1 MSIHFKRFSVIM
13 ISAALQLFSCALAD
27 SITFSGTVTASE
39 THEVYAPIG
48 GTVAAVSGES
58 GQRIGA
64 EDVLLRLS
72 TTKVYAEE
80 AGTITGVFGQ
90 PGDNTGTVAEKY
102 GAVMYL
108 EGESVYT
115 ISASTD
121 NAYNSTSTRFIHA
134 GEEVYLQCY
143 SDGSHT
149 GQGVVTSIDGTDYT
163 VRVTSGE
170 FLIGETVGI
179 YRGQS
184 AAASRRIGRGTLHRS
199 NPTAITGSG
208 SIVSF
213 AVSAGDTVARGELL
227 FETLDGS
234 FDGLYMSGADIPAG
248 IDGII
253 SQVNAQQGSSIEKN
267 SVVAVLYPDSAMR
280 IEAQIAETNL
290 ASIAVGDPVN
300 IELLWNQDA
309 EVTYPGTISMISAM
323 ADGNSMGSVNEDSV
337 TYTVYIDFTPDEQ
350 TRYGMS
356 AVVTT
361 LDEEE
366 AAKKETAETAEEDIN
381 EGTHARDAERSH
393 PSEHADSDDRAE

>member
-27 SITFSGTVTASE
+27 SITFS
-39 THEVYAPIG
+39 

-170 FLIGETVGI
+170 FLIGETVSI

-213 AVSAGDTVARGELL
+213 SVSAGDTVARGELL
-227 FETLDGS
+227 FETLDGCLGCKS
-234 FDGLYMSGADIPAG
+234 CAGSCPAHVDIP
-248 IDGII
+248 
-253 SQVNAQQGSSIEKN
+253 Q
-267 SVVAVLYPDSAMR
+267 M
-280 IEAQIAETNL
+280 QIGR
-290 ASIAVGDPVN
+290 ASC
-300 IELLWNQDA
+300 
-309 EVTYPGTISMISAM
+309 
-323 ADGNSMGSVNEDSV
+323 
-337 TYTVYIDFTPDEQ
+337 
-350 TRYGMS
+350 
-356 AVVTT
+356 
-361 LDEEE
+361 
-366 AAKKETAETAEEDIN
+366 
-381 EGTHARDAERSH
+381 RDRV
-393 PSEHADSDDRAE
+393 